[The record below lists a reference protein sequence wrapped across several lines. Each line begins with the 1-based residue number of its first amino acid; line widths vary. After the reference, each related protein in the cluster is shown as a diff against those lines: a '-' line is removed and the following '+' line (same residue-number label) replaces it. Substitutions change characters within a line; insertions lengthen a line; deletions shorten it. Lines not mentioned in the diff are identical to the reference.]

1 MCMEGHIFVLGGFAC
16 EYVSILF
23 TLHAKAV
30 PFSFSGDDTP
40 NFMLPQSYA
49 NPNLAKLLETGF
61 IEPKADTLCFL
72 GPAQYPRKS

>member
-1 MCMEGHIFVLGGFAC
+1 
-16 EYVSILF
+16 
-23 TLHAKAV
+23 V